1 VIPKDKSTG
10 SALNGVTVKIYKN
23 GQQIAYKTVEGGY
36 AKFTDL
42 CKGNYLIKII
52 AEGYT
57 AIAFEYE
64 MGCNTEQE
72 IAKSME
78 KTNTGDSCCDGRIK
92 LVVKDKNTGS
102 VITGAT
108 VKLWKAGAIVATKTV
123 SGDYVVFERVCKGV
137 YGIDIIAEG
146 YQSIEFQVEVGC
158 NETIYLTKELQ
169 SNNASDTC
177 YTAILKLAVK
187 DSANSTPISGAS
199 IRIYL
204 GDVAVADGQT
214 SAEGYFAED
223 NLMAPAT
230 YRVVISKDGY
240 VSKTFEFYFNECKKI
255 AETVRLTPQ

>member
-10 SALNGVTVKIYKN
+10 SALNGATVKIYKD
-23 GQQIAYKTVEGGY
+23 GQVVAYKTVAEGY

-42 CKGNYLIKII
+42 CKGVYLIKII

-57 AIAFEYE
+57 AISFEYE

-72 IAKSME
+72 LAKSLE

-102 VITGAT
+102 IITGAT
-108 VKLWKAGAIVATKTV
+108 VKLWKSGTLVSTKTV
-123 SGDYVVFERVCKGV
+123 SGDYVVFEKVCKGT
-137 YGIDIIAEG
+137 YGMDIIAEG
-146 YQSIEFQVEVGC
+146 YQGIEFQIELGC

-177 YTAILKLAVK
+177 YTAILKLMIK
-187 DSANSTPISGAS
+187 DSTNSTAISGAT
-199 IRIYL
+199 IKIYL
-204 GDVAVADGQT
+204 GDDLVAEGES
-214 SAEGYFAED
+214 SAEGYYVKES
-223 NLMAPAT
+223 LMAPAE

-240 VSKTFEFYFNECKKI
+240 VSKAFEFYFNECKKI